1 MAPRL
6 VQNFRGMHA
15 GWWGAPGTCP
25 DALRATLGRLGLSLG
40 QIDPS
45 SSASLSS
52 ECNVLFIDGDLTF
65 DAGRVGR
72 PGRILPVIPAIG
84 LVGVEAPSRL
94 KALSDAG
101 ATAFLRK
108 PVHPAAI
115 YSSLF
120 LAVNNYARFAQLET
134 ELAEQQRRRDGR
146 RFVIKAV
153 LELVLK
159 AGMNDDAAYAHIRRE
174 AMRRRVAVEEYAEA
188 LVRAPGDGA
197 PNLIGNDQLQQEVS
211 NG

>member
-6 VQNFRGMHA
+6 VQNFRGLHA
-15 GWWGAPGTCP
+15 VWWGAPGTCP

-40 QIDPS
+40 QMEASGPACL
-45 SSASLSS
+45 SA
-52 ECNVLFIDGDLTF
+52 ECHVLFIDGDLPF
-65 DAGRVGR
+65 DGARAGR
-72 PGRILPVIPAIG
+72 PGRILPVVPAIG

-101 ATAFLRK
+101 VTAFLRK
-108 PVHPAAI
+108 PVHPATV

-120 LAVNNYARFAQLET
+120 LAVNSHARMAQLET
-134 ELAEQQRRRDGR
+134 ELEEHRRRHRGR

-153 LELVLK
+153 IELVLN
-159 AGMNDDAAYAHIRRE
+159 AGMTDDDAYAHLRRE
-174 AMRRRVAVEEYAEA
+174 AMRRRMAVEDYAET
-188 LVRAPGDGA
+188 LVRGRALETPTTIRNH
-197 PNLIGNDQLQQEVS
+197 PLEQEAS